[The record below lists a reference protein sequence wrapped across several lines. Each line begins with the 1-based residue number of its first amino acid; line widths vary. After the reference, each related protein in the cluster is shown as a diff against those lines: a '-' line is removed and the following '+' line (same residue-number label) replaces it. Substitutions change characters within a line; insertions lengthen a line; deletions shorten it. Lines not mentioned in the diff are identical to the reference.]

1 MLMKFLTP
9 LSNGLESAL
18 NLFSEKAG
26 GNMSTTSQFLL
37 GVFELDESGKI
48 LYSSFEAPDGAI
60 GRDASLDGSDFF
72 KDVARFSNVDD
83 FQERFDA
90 FRCGEGRTTSFEY
103 TCHYPGT
110 THNVRIVMARL
121 MTDSTPASYLLHF
134 RRP

>member
-1 MLMKFLTP
+1 
-9 LSNGLESAL
+9 
-18 NLFSEKAG
+18 
-26 GNMSTTSQFLL
+26 MSTTSQFLL

-48 LYSSFEAPDGAI
+48 LYASFESPDGAI

-90 FRCGEGRTTSFEY
+90 FRCGECRTTSFEY